1 MKTLIKIFL
10 LVLII
15 LASSLFYQKYLSKKS
30 DENRLY
36 ESIELN
42 NQITTKDVL
51 PDNNLI
57 KNLNYEIILNNRSKY
72 LINSELSE
80 VTYKEDFENVK
91 MTNVEAIITNKEN
104 ALTIINSDIANY
116 ESISHNTIFEKN
128 VQIKYLDYIIQ
139 CDKIFLNFIDQSI
152 IIEDNIK
159 YNNGLE
165 YLSADLVKI
174 NLLTK
179 KIEIFMKNKNNKI
192 QVYKKN

>member
-10 LVLII
+10 LVFVI

-36 ESIELN
+36 GDIELN

-80 VTYKEDFENVK
+80 VTYKENFENVK
-91 MTNVEAIITNKEN
+91 MTNVEAIIADKEN

-116 ESISHNTIFEKN
+116 ESISHNTIFENN
-128 VQIKYLDYIIQ
+128 VQITYLNYIIQ

-165 YLSADLVKI
+165 YLSADVVKI

-192 QVYKKN
+192 QFYKKN

>member
-10 LVLII
+10 LVFII
-15 LASSLFYQKYLSKKS
+15 LACSLFYQKYLSKKS

-116 ESISHNTIFEKN
+116 ESISHNTIFENN
-128 VQIKYLDYIIQ
+128 VQIKYLDYRIQ

-192 QVYKKN
+192 QIYKKN

>member
-72 LINSELSE
+72 LINSELSV

-116 ESISHNTIFEKN
+116 ESISHNTIFENN

-139 CDKIFLNFIDQSI
+139 CDKIFLNFI
-152 IIEDNIK
+152 
-159 YNNGLE
+159 
-165 YLSADLVKI
+165 
-174 NLLTK
+174 
-179 KIEIFMKNKNNKI
+179 
-192 QVYKKN
+192 

>member
-10 LVLII
+10 LVFII
-15 LASSLFYQKYLSKKS
+15 LASFLFYQKYLSKKS

-104 ALTIINSDIANY
+104 DLTIINSDIANY
-116 ESISHNTIFEKN
+116 ESISHNTIFENN

-165 YLSADLVKI
+165 YISADLVKI

>member
-10 LVLII
+10 LVFII
-15 LASSLFYQKYLSKKS
+15 LASFLFYQKYLSKKS

-42 NQITTKDVL
+42 NQIATKDVL

-116 ESISHNTIFEKN
+116 ESISHNTIFENN
-128 VQIKYLDYIIQ
+128 VQIKYLNYIIQ

-165 YLSADLVKI
+165 YISADLVKI

>member
-10 LVLII
+10 LVFII
-15 LASSLFYQKYLSKKS
+15 LASFLFYQKYLSKKS

-91 MTNVEAIITNKEN
+91 MTNVEAIIANKEN

-116 ESISHNTIFEKN
+116 ESISHNTIFENN

-165 YLSADLVKI
+165 YISADLVKI

>member
-10 LVLII
+10 LVFII
-15 LASSLFYQKYLSKKS
+15 LASFLFYQKYLSKKS
-30 DENRLY
+30 DANRLY

-104 ALTIINSDIANY
+104 DLTIINSDIANY
-116 ESISHNTIFEKN
+116 ESISHNTIFENN

-165 YLSADLVKI
+165 YISADLVKI

>member
-10 LVLII
+10 LVFII
-15 LASSLFYQKYLSKKS
+15 LASFLFYQKYLSKKS

-80 VTYKEDFENVK
+80 VTYKENFENVK

-116 ESISHNTIFEKN
+116 ESISHNTIFENN

-165 YLSADLVKI
+165 YISADLVKI

>member
-10 LVLII
+10 LVFII
-15 LASSLFYQKYLSKKS
+15 LASFLFYQKYLSKKS

-51 PDNNLI
+51 PENNLI

-116 ESISHNTIFEKN
+116 ESISHNTIFENN
-128 VQIKYLDYIIQ
+128 VQIKYLNYIIQ
-139 CDKIFLNFIDQSI
+139 CDKIFLNFIDQFI
-152 IIEDNIK
+152 IIEDNIR
-159 YNNGLE
+159 YSNGLE
-165 YLSADLVKI
+165 YLSADVVKI

-179 KIEIFMKNKNNKI
+179 KIDIFMSGNDKNVELIKN
-192 QVYKKN
+192 

>member
-10 LVLII
+10 LVFII
-15 LASSLFYQKYLSKKS
+15 LASFLFYQKYLSKKS

-116 ESISHNTIFEKN
+116 ESISHNTIFENN
-128 VQIKYLDYIIQ
+128 VQVKYLDYIIQ

-165 YLSADLVKI
+165 YISADLVKI

>member
-10 LVLII
+10 LVFII
-15 LASSLFYQKYLSKKS
+15 LASFLFYQKYLSKKS

-116 ESISHNTIFEKN
+116 ESISHNTIFENN

-165 YLSADLVKI
+165 YISADLVKI

>member
-1 MKTLIKIFL
+1 MFVI
-10 LVLII
+10 LV
-15 LASSLFYQKYLSKKS
+15 SSLFYQKYLSKKS
-30 DENRLY
+30 NESESY

-51 PDNNLI
+51 PENNLI

-91 MTNVEAIITNKEN
+91 MANVEAIITNKEN
-104 ALTIINSDIANY
+104 TLTIINSDIANY
-116 ESISHNTIFEKN
+116 ESLSHNTIFENN
-128 VQIKYLDYIIQ
+128 VQIKYLNYIIQ
-139 CDKIFLNFIDQSI
+139 CDKIFLNFIDQFI
-152 IIEDNIK
+152 IIEDNIR
-159 YNNGLE
+159 YSNGLE
-165 YLSADLVKI
+165 YLSADVVKI

-192 QVYKKN
+192 QIYKKN

>member
-10 LVLII
+10 LVFII
-15 LASSLFYQKYLSKKS
+15 LASFLFYQKYLSKKS

-42 NQITTKDVL
+42 NQITTKEVL

-116 ESISHNTIFEKN
+116 ESISHNTIFENN

-165 YLSADLVKI
+165 YISADLVKI

-179 KIEIFMKNKNNKI
+179 KIEIFMKNTNNKI

>member
-10 LVLII
+10 LVFII
-15 LASSLFYQKYLSKKS
+15 LASFLFYQKYLSKKS

>member
-10 LVLII
+10 LVLVT
-15 LASSLFYQKYLSKKS
+15 LSSLLFYQKYLIKKS
-30 DENRLY
+30 YESELY

-91 MTNVEAIITNKEN
+91 MTNVEAIIANKEN

-116 ESISHNTIFEKN
+116 ESISHNTIFENN

-165 YLSADLVKI
+165 YISADLVKI

>member
-10 LVLII
+10 LVFII
-15 LASSLFYQKYLSKKS
+15 LASFLFYQKYLSKKS
-30 DENRLY
+30 DANRLY

-80 VTYKEDFENVK
+80 VTYKENFENVK

-116 ESISHNTIFEKN
+116 ESISHNTIFENN

-165 YLSADLVKI
+165 YISADLVKI

-192 QVYKKN
+192 QIYKKD